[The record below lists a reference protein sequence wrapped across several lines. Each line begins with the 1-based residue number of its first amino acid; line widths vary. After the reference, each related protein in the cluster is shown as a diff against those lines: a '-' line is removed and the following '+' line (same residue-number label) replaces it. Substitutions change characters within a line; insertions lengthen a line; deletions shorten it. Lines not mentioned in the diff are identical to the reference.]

1 MSDPRWTTVDGLFEA
16 ALELDPQQ
24 RAAFLREACAGNETL
39 REEVES
45 LLEHER
51 AEDFLDRPAH
61 DVMDGA
67 SPPPLIGQR
76 LGTYRIDSLLGRGAM
91 GEVYPR
97 RILTGAPALTG
108 AAIS

>member
-1 MSDPRWTTVDGLFEA
+1 MS
-16 ALELDPQQ
+16 
-24 RAAFLREACAGNETL
+24 
-39 REEVES
+39 
-45 LLEHER
+45 
-51 AEDFLDRPAH
+51 
-61 DVMDGA
+61 VMDGA